1 MSLLFSLAATTTK
14 RGRFGRNYG
23 RSRYQKYAVTIPRL
37 QMADPIGLIQSPILA
52 GLQRC
57 LITFLTAITFAL
69 SAIGSTFADGSGMPN
84 ESCPQSSLCERPLC
98 VPKIRFCNID
108 GEGRQGQVVRRRRR
122 GAQSRDGEGRPCS
135 GIDGSSTHYNR
146 RHIRVGSGAGALR
159 QIRSCNRDIR
169 GGSSR

>member
-23 RSRYQKYAVTIPRL
+23 RSRYQKYAVTIARS

-84 ESCPQSSLCERPLC
+84 ESCPQSSLCERPHLIH
-98 VPKIRFCNID
+98 VAIAVSAPAVADHIH
-108 GEGRQGQVVRRRRR
+108 V
-122 GAQSRDGEGRPCS
+122 GATP
-135 GIDGSSTHYNR
+135 
-146 RHIRVGSGAGALR
+146 
-159 QIRSCNRDIR
+159 DI
-169 GGSSR
+169 